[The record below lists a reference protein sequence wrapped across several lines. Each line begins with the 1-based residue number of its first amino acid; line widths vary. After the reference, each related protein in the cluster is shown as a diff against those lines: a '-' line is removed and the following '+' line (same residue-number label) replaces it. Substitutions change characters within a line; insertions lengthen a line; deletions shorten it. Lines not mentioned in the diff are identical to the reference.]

1 MFITIYAVYTFGK
14 ILDKI
19 FQAIFEP
26 FIAALEEAKAAKL
39 SANANTARR

>member
-1 MFITIYAVYTFGK
+1 MYTFGK

-19 FQAIFEP
+19 FYQAIFEP
-26 FIAALEEAKAAKL
+26 FIAALKEAKAAKL